1 MASRCAEKVVVSL
14 LFFGKKK
21 ISLTHREI
29 AIIVSY
35 NLMHDICWEDLQG
48 TGKSLRPCLLVEYFR
63 GLEGIIP
70 NPEISQVACLLLQVW
85 GG

>member
-35 NLMHDICWEDLQG
+35 NLMHDICWEDLQE
-48 TGKSLRPCLLVEYFR
+48 TGKFLI
-63 GLEGIIP
+63 GD
-70 NPEISQVACLLLQVW
+70 
-85 GG
+85 